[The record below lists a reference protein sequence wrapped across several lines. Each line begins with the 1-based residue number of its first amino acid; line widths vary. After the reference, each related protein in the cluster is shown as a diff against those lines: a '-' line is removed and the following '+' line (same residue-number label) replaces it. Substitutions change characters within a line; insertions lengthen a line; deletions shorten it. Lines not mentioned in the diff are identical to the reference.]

1 MNYKVID
8 NFLDKQSFLK
18 IKNLMTSGEFPW
30 YYNKGVSLKKSKDG
44 IYFTHLFFSDD
55 ANKSMYFDIILPILK
70 KLKLKSLIRIKAN
83 FYPSTEKI
91 QEHEQHTDYNFK
103 HFGFL
108 YYINTN
114 DGFTFL
120 NKKIKINS
128 IENRG
133 LFFDS
138 SLLHNSSTCTNP
150 EGRFNINFNFF

>member
-1 MNYKVID
+1 MNYKIID
-8 NFLDKQSFLK
+8 NFLDKESFLK
-18 IKNLMTSGEFPW
+18 IKKLLMSNNFPW
-30 YYNKGVSLKKSKDG
+30 YYNKSVSLKKNKDG
-44 IYFTHLFFSDD
+44 IYFTHLFLNNES
-55 ANKSMYFDIILPILK
+55 KSMHFDIILPILC
-70 KLKLKSLIRIKAN
+70 KLKFKSLIRIKGN
-83 FYPSTEKI
+83 FYPCTQKV
-91 QEHEQHTDYNFK
+91 QEHKQHIDYNFK
-103 HFGFL
+103 HFGFI

-138 SLLHNSSTCTNP
+138 SLLHNSSTCTNL